1 MSQILDVWLEHRHVG
16 RFVFDGPAPVKF
28 IYDDD
33 APRIP
38 ISLSLPRNGTSTKL
52 APQNF
57 LDNLLPDAEHT
68 RIRMA
73 RSYGAADTTAFE
85 LLGKAGRDLAGGLVL
100 LPEGTEPSYGTAA
113 MHPVLD
119 RDLAGRISSLKND
132 ADAWV
137 PPNTPARFSL
147 AGTQGKFAMA
157 KIAGEWYWPN
167 EQVASTH
174 IIKPG
179 NPRLERVEEAE
190 TAALSLARRVG
201 INAAHAEILRV
212 EDQQAFMIERFDRAT
227 QPGSVLP
234 KRLHAEDLAQAT
246 GLGSEDKY
254 RVTIEQVYRKL
265 SEVDANGSIGRE
277 FLAQVIFNTLVGNAD
292 AHAKNYSLL
301 LRPDRVSLAP
311 MYDVVP
317 AVLYP
322 QYEQNLAMRIAG
334 ARTSQSV
341 SLAHWRK
348 LARRLDVDQDEM
360 TALVHKLA
368 AAVGNFNEDAW
379 QMLDPRQ
386 TAALKTAVER
396 NVEKAIS
403 ETQGT
408 AGGRA

>member
-1 MSQILDVWLEHRHVG
+1 MSQVLEAWLEGRHVG
-16 RFVFDGPAPVKF
+16 IFVFDSPAPAKF
-28 IYDDD
+28 VYDDD
-33 APRIP
+33 APGVP
-38 ISLSLPRNGTSTKL
+38 ISLSLPRNGTSSKL

-73 RSYGAADTTAFE
+73 RSYGAADTTTFE

-100 LPEGTEPSYGTAA
+100 LPEGTEPSEGSAA

-119 RDLAGRISSLKND
+119 RDLADRISSIKRD

-157 KIAGEWYWPN
+157 KIAGEWYWSN

-174 IIKPG
+174 IVKPG
-179 NPRLERVEEAE
+179 NPRLEHVEEAE

-201 INAAHAEILRV
+201 INVARAEILRI
-212 EDQQAFMIERFDRAT
+212 EDQQAFMVERFDRVS
-227 QPGSVLP
+227 QPDSILP
-234 KRLHAEDLAQAT
+234 KRLHAEDLAQAM
-246 GLGSEDKY
+246 GIGSEDKY
-254 RVTIEQVYRKL
+254 KATIEQAYRKL
-265 SEVDANGSIGRE
+265 SEVDADGSIGWE
-277 FLAQVIFNTLVGNAD
+277 FLTQVIFNTLIGNAD

-301 LRPDRVSLAP
+301 MRPDRVSLAP

-317 AVLYP
+317 VILYP
-322 QYEQNLAMRIAG
+322 EYEQNLAMRIAG
-334 ARTSQSV
+334 ARTSQAV

-348 LARRLDVDQDEM
+348 LAKRLDVEQDEM

-368 AAVGNFNEDAW
+368 ASVGNFNEDAW
-379 QMLDPRQ
+379 QTLDPRQ

-396 NVEKAIS
+396 NVGKAIS
-403 ETQGT
+403 ET
-408 AGGRA
+408 